1 MGGLALSGYIDAR
14 VAIAMLIAFLVLSVE
29 VYLATYTL
37 SSFRLSYSKF
47 GPTEI
52 RILLIIGTVRLM
64 FDPNVRLLGRSW
76 RLFDV
81 GGVIA
86 TVGMALMAIASAV
99 VHTRTLYS
107 EEPVR

>member
-1 MGGLALSGYIDAR
+1 
-14 VAIAMLIAFLVLSVE
+14 MLIAFLVLSVE

-64 FDPNVRLLGRSW
+64 FDPNLHLFGHTW

-86 TVGMALMAIASAV
+86 TAGMTAMAIVSAV
-99 VHTRTLYS
+99 VHTRSLYR